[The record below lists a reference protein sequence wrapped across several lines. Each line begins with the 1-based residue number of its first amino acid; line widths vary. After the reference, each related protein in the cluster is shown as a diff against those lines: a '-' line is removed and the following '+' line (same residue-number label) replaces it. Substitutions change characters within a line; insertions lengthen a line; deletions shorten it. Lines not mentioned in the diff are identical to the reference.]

1 MKKSNWYKLALSLG
15 SLIGFI
21 LIFMLYFLN
30 LPIIIQ
36 AYNEIQG
43 MELVVIIV
51 LVRILILLG
60 SSMYMFYKWFK
71 QETQF
76 LSDLPFL
83 FAIFFILLTFGKMI
97 DLFFDFT
104 YLYFTEPLNLFVIKI
119 RYFIIIFTVLS
130 LIYLSITMIL
140 FSLSLRDRFQNL
152 RDESSRNKTSLL
164 IVIIVV
170 IVESTAVIIVPNT
183 LSISFLLPAVVIPSL
198 LVIVWLFAF
207 SHKNKRLS
215 QVNSLIL
222 MIGFAAYLLSQ
233 ILRPVFQ
240 RVLGENT
247 SYINV
252 VEVIDLIIF
261 GVIFLGFYMEASY
274 VKVEQGRI

>member
-1 MKKSNWYKLALSLG
+1 MKKSNWYKLGLSLG
-15 SLIGFI
+15 ASLGFI
-21 LIFMLYFLN
+21 SVFILYFLN

-36 AYNEIQG
+36 AYNDIQG
-43 MELVVIIV
+43 MELVVIIL
-51 LVRILILLG
+51 LVRILILFG

-71 QETQF
+71 QEKQF

-83 FAIFFILLTFGKMI
+83 FGIFFLLLTFGKMI

-104 YLYFTEPLNLFVIKI
+104 YLYFTEPLNLLVIKI

-130 LIYLSITMIL
+130 LIYLSTTMIL
-140 FSLSLRDRFQNL
+140 FSLSLRDKFQSL
-152 RDESSRNKTSLL
+152 RDETSRNRTSFI

-170 IVESTAVIIVPNT
+170 VIESTAVIIVSDTP
-183 LSISFLLPAVVIPSL
+183 SISVLLPAVVIPSL

-207 SHKNKRLS
+207 SHRNKRLS
-215 QVNSLIL
+215 QVNSFIL

-233 ILRPVFQ
+233 ILRPIFQ
-240 RVLGENT
+240 RILGENT

-261 GVIFLGFYMEASY
+261 GVIFLGFYMEANY
-274 VKVEQGRI
+274 VKV